1 MTRIRIL
8 FVILIV
14 VLLGGCVRGESTAA
28 APTLETAPATVPPA
42 ETPVMELPTQTPE
55 PVPPAEPAAGIR
67 YDFDLSIDYYSHFVD
82 VVQKIEYVNQTGDT
96 LSDIALLVYPA
107 LFPGSFALDSMEI
120 NGQPYQAYRLDNK
133 RLTLALPRALAPF
146 EAITIQLK
154 YRLNLPAREGTYG
167 WTARQTNLGN
177 WHPFIP
183 AYLPGSGW
191 VEHDPWVVN
200 EFLVGEF
207 LVYPSAD
214 YRVAVRMADG
224 QESVLLAAPAVEQV
238 VEGARIYQLSAA
250 RTFTLSLSDQYQM
263 SELVANGVTIRSYYF
278 AEHAYGGAEVVNLAA
293 RSLDVFS
300 KRFGAYPRASL
311 TVVEA
316 DFLHGMEFDGL
327 FYLSRGFYGFY
338 DGGAQNNLTIITAH
352 ETAHQW
358 FFILLHNDQALEP
371 WLDEALC
378 TYSEIIYYE
387 TYHPE
392 LVDWWWNNR
401 VNFFD
406 PSGAININIY
416 EADGYEEYRDT
427 VYLNGAKFL
436 AELRS
441 AIGDDA
447 FFRLLTVYVEQNR
460 GKIATRDTFFTLL
473 DAVTDVDNS
482 GLVGKYFK

>member
-1 MTRIRIL
+1 MTRTRTF
-8 FVILIV
+8 FVILAV
-14 VLLGGCVRGESTAA
+14 VLLAGCVRGNVT
-28 APTLETAPATVPPA
+28 PTAPIVEPITATLPPA
-42 ETPVMELPTQTPE
+42 ETAVPAPPTPTLTPQ
-55 PVPPAEPAAGIR
+55 PPAEAAAGIR

-82 VVQKIEYVNQTGDT
+82 VLQKIEYQNQSGDT
-96 LSDIALLVYPA
+96 LSEIVLLVYPA
-107 LFPGSFALDSMEI
+107 LFPGSFALESMEI

-133 RLTLALPRALAPF
+133 RLTLPLPRALAPF
-146 EAITIQLK
+146 ESISIQLK

-183 AYLPGSGW
+183 AYLPGTGW

-214 YRVAVRMADG
+214 YRVVVRMADG
-224 QESVLLAAPAVEQV
+224 QQTVTLAAPAVEQL
-238 VEGARIYQLSAA
+238 VEGARVYELPAA
-250 RTFTLSLSDQYQM
+250 RTFTISLSDQYQM
-263 SELVANGVTIRSYYF
+263 TELVANGVTIRSYYF

-293 RSLDVFS
+293 KSLDVFS
-300 KRFGAYPRASL
+300 KRFGQFPRESL

-358 FFILLHNDQALEP
+358 FFSLVHNDQALEP

-378 TYSEIIYYE
+378 TYSELVYYE

-401 VNFFD
+401 VNFFN

-416 EADGYEEYRDT
+416 DATGYEAYRDT

-436 AELRS
+436 AELRT

-447 FFRLLTVYVEQNR
+447 FFRLLTAYVEQNR
-460 GKIATRDTFFTLL
+460 NKIATRETFFTLL
-473 DAVTDVDNS
+473 DAVTDVDTS
-482 GLVGKYFK
+482 GLVSKYFK